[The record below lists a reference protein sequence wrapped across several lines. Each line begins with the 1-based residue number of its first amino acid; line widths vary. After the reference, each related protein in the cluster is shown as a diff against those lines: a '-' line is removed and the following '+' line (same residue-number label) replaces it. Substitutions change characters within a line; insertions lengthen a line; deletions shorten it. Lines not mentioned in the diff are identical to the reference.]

1 MTTERRK
8 FKRLHAPVLCR
19 PAGAALVK
27 GEREVQDISMGGVRV
42 FTDDTHQVGERLEL
56 ELFLPDGEAVTL
68 DVEVMWVDPLPPDGV
83 AKFEVGM
90 RFIELP
96 TADAARLEQ
105 VLRED

>member
-1 MTTERRK
+1 MAHERRR

-27 GEREVQDISMGGVRV
+27 GERTVQDISMGGVRV
-42 FTDDTHQVGERLEL
+42 YTDDPHQVGERLEL
-56 ELFLPDGEAVTL
+56 ELFLPDATQLILE
-68 DVEVMWVDPLPPDGV
+68 VEVVWVDALAGDAL

-90 RFIELP
+90 RFLELP
-96 TADAARLEQ
+96 KSEQGRLES